1 MESDVRPP
9 ERLHVTEDE
18 FGVYDVFISH
28 RGPDTKTGFV
38 SFLYKGLE
46 AAGLVPFLDCKSID
60 KGQDAWKCIDHAI
73 KTTPIALVIFSK
85 SFVQSEWCMKELHL
99 ALSNPGVKVLP
110 VFYRIQPCEVNF
122 PEKGQLA
129 TGFEKLKQR
138 HDETLIEQWRE
149 DLRKASKLNGWEL
162 KEGDQRL
169 EGDLVKEIV
178 GKIFELAN
186 KALPLSIGDHVI
198 GVDRV
203 AQEII
208 QKLDDNKSIVML
220 GLWGMGGIGKST
232 LARELYNRLSKRFG
246 RSCFIAD
253 ATDKV
258 TKGGVV
264 QVQNCIM
271 NDLCTNEVKKIKDKF
286 KGKTILEDRLSKR
299 QILLVLDDVRDI
311 DDMEYWISDKIL
323 MEGSMCIVTSR
334 DRRVFEMSSSL
345 DMDHQVH
352 IHHVQGLSSVDSRHV
367 FASYAFGGLLKVKQ
381 GFEELV
387 SKITHACGGV
397 PLLLKVCGSLLK
409 NEENINIWHEVM
421 MKLNRGTI
429 MDRDKIFKSLRI
441 SYDSLQGHQREMF
454 LDIACALLGESKDMA
469 IHIWNSRGWSGALD
483 VRSLV
488 EKALVTV
495 DDWGC
500 FSMHD
505 LLRDLGREI
514 ERKERARAGVI
525 RRLWMP
531 ESLLLLKADGELPT
545 SLHTLII
552 HNIHAHGMEWS
563 PLDLDVSHMKN
574 LEVLICGSGIKMIS
588 FIPRN
593 LSWFVGSM
601 DGHLKVPQNSKLLI
615 LNLQGSRI
623 ETLCESI
630 GNASNL
636 EVLDLCDTPSLS
648 QLPNSFGGL
657 QNLRDLNLAWSGIQS
672 LLKAFGE
679 LNNLE
684 VLNMRGCLDLNS
696 LPHSFGSL
704 NKLRDINLQG
714 SLIQRLPESF
724 GELSS
729 LEVLNMAGCSNI
741 SSLPHS
747 IGNLKK
753 LWNINLAYSGIQD
766 LPESFGELSNL
777 KVLNMTKCSELTFLP
792 HSFGSLNKLYDI
804 NLEGSGIQ
812 SLPESFREL
821 SSVEVLNMTK
831 CARLT
836 SLPNSFGS
844 RNKLRDI
851 NLKGSGIQGLP
862 ESFGELSDLEVL
874 SMENCSQLRSL
885 PQTFGSLN
893 KLRDINLAYSGIQ
906 GLPESFGQLRNLEV
920 LNLEKCARLTSL
932 PHSFGSLNKLR
943 DINLKGSGIQS
954 LPESFGELSS
964 LEVLSLEKCS
974 RLCSLPRTFWSLTKL
989 RNINFRESR
998 IQSLAESFEELSNV
1012 EVINLEKCFWLSSF
1026 PRSLEGLE
1034 KLQEINLANSGIQD
1048 LPESFGELSDLE
1060 VLSMENCSQLSSL
1073 PQTFGSLKKLRDIN
1087 LANSGIQGL
1096 PESFGELS
1104 NLEALNMT
1112 KCARL
1117 TSLPH
1122 SFGSL
1127 NKLRDINLANSGI
1140 QDLPESFGQ
1149 LSSLEV
1155 LNMTKCTRLT
1165 LLPHSLGSL
1174 NKLYDINLEGLGIQ
1188 GLPESF
1194 GELRN
1199 LVKLNLSSCKE
1210 LIIFPNS
1217 LWQLINLNF
1226 LNLERSAVETLLQ
1239 SCGDLSRFEASNMS
1253 GKLILLSNLSEI
1265 LKHGRE
1271 LHLAHLLLKSLPD
1284 SFGELSN
1291 LEVLSLRRCRNLT
1304 LLPNSFGSLFNLKD
1318 LDLSFS
1324 TKLVSLP
1331 SSFGRLSNLEK
1342 LNLWRCE
1349 KLTGLPDSFGSL
1361 RNLKT
1366 LLLGTTGV
1374 ERLPDSFGEL
1384 SNLQE
1389 LDLSCCNLSA
1399 LPQSFTQL
1407 RNLQT
1412 LDLQWCSASRS
1423 FKSFRLMMPGHCK
1436 VKLSGW
1442 ES

>member
-1 MESDVRPP
+1 MHRPCHQDDADS
-9 ERLHVTEDE
+9 L
-18 FGVYDVFISH
+18 
-28 RGPDTKTGFV
+28 
-38 SFLYKGLE
+38 
-46 AAGLVPFLDCKSID
+46 
-60 KGQDAWKCIDHAI
+60 GQ
-73 KTTPIALVIFSK
+73 VSK

-271 NDLCTNEVKKIKDKF
+271 NDLCTNEAKKIKDKF

-352 IHHVQGLSSVDSRHV
+352 IHHVQGLSSVDLRDE

-397 PLLLKVCGSLLK
+397 PLLLKICGSLLK
-409 NEENINIWHEVM
+409 EENINIWHEVM

-500 FSMHD
+500 FRMHD
-505 LLRDLGREI
+505 LLKDMGREI
-514 ERKERARAGVI
+514 VRKERAREGVI

-531 ESLLLLKADGELPT
+531 ESLLLLKEDGELPK
-545 SLHTLII
+545 SLNTLII
-552 HNIHAHGMEWS
+552 HNNHAHGMEWS

-574 LEVLICGSGIKMIS
+574 LEVLICGSGINMIS

-593 LSWFVGSM
+593 LSWFAGSM

-630 GNASNL
+630 GNARNL

-684 VLNMRGCLDLNS
+684 VLNMRGCLELNS

-724 GELSS
+724 GELSN
-729 LEVLNMAGCSNI
+729 LEVLNMAGCSEF
-741 SSLPHS
+741 SSFPHS
-747 IGNLKK
+747 FGNLKK
-753 LWNINLAYSGIQD
+753 LWNINLAYSGIQG
-766 LPESFGELSNL
+766 LPRSFGELSNL
-777 KVLNMTKCSELTFLP
+777 KVLNITKCSGLTFLP

-812 SLPESFREL
+812 REL
-821 SSVEVLNMTK
+821 RNLEVLNMTK

-836 SLPNSFGS
+836 SLPHSFGS
-844 RNKLRDI
+844 LNKLRDI
-851 NLKGSGIQGLP
+851 NLKGSRIQGLP

-874 SMENCSQLRSL
+874 SMENCSQLSSL
-885 PQTFGSLN
+885 PHTFGSLS
-893 KLRDINLAYSGIQ
+893 KLRDVNLAYSGIQ
-906 GLPESFGQLRNLEV
+906 GLLESFGELRNLEV
-920 LNLEKCARLTSL
+920 MNLEKCARLTSL

-954 LPESFGELSS
+954 LLESFGELSS
-964 LEVLSLEKCS
+964 LEVLSLENCS
-974 RLCSLPRTFWSLTKL
+974 RLCSLPH
-989 RNINFRESR
+989 
-998 IQSLAESFEELSNV
+998 
-1012 EVINLEKCFWLSSF
+1012 
-1026 PRSLEGLE
+1026 
-1034 KLQEINLANSGIQD
+1034 
-1048 LPESFGELSDLE
+1048 
-1060 VLSMENCSQLSSL
+1060 
-1073 PQTFGSLKKLRDIN
+1073 TFGSLSKLRDVN
-1087 LANSGIQGL
+1087 LAYSGIQGL

-1104 NLEALNMT
+1104 DLEVLNMT

-1127 NKLRDINLANSGI
+1127 NKLYDINLEGSRI
-1140 QDLPESFGQ
+1140 QSLPESFGE
-1149 LSSLEV
+1149 LSSLEVLGLENCSRLCSLPHTFGSLSKLRDVNLAYSGIQGLPESFGELRNLEV
-1155 LNMTKCTRLT
+1155 LNMTKCARLT
-1165 LLPHSLGSL
+1165 SLPHSFGSL
-1174 NKLYDINLEGLGIQ
+1174 NKLYDINLEGSGIQSLPESFGELSNLEVLNMEKCSQLLSSLPHTFGSLNKLRDINLAYSGIQ
-1188 GLPESF
+1188 GLLESF

-1199 LVKLNLSSCKE
+1199 LVKLNLSSCEE

-1217 LWQLINLNF
+1217 LKQLINLNY
-1226 LNLERSAVETLLQ
+1226 LNLERSVVKDLLQ
-1239 SCGDLSRFEASNMS
+1239 LYGDFSRFQASNMS
-1253 GKLILLSNLSEI
+1253 GKLVLLSNLSEI
-1265 LKHGRE
+1265 LKHRRE
-1271 LHLAHLLLKSLPD
+1271 LDLAQFLFKSLPD

-1291 LEVLSLRRCRNLT
+1291 LEVLSLRRCRNLI

-1361 RNLKT
+1361 RNLNT

-1389 LDLSCCNLSA
+1389 LDLSCCRRLSA

-1412 LDLQWCSASRS
+1412 LDLQMCPASRS

-1436 VKLSGW
+1436 VKLS
-1442 ES
+1442 

>member
-1 MESDVRPP
+1 
-9 ERLHVTEDE
+9 
-18 FGVYDVFISH
+18 
-28 RGPDTKTGFV
+28 
-38 SFLYKGLE
+38 
-46 AAGLVPFLDCKSID
+46 
-60 KGQDAWKCIDHAI
+60 
-73 KTTPIALVIFSK
+73 
-85 SFVQSEWCMKELHL
+85 
-99 ALSNPGVKVLP
+99 
-110 VFYRIQPCEVNF
+110 
-122 PEKGQLA
+122 
-129 TGFEKLKQR
+129 
-138 HDETLIEQWRE
+138 
-149 DLRKASKLNGWEL
+149 
-162 KEGDQRL
+162 
-169 EGDLVKEIV
+169 
-178 GKIFELAN
+178 
-186 KALPLSIGDHVI
+186 
-198 GVDRV
+198 
-203 AQEII
+203 
-208 QKLDDNKSIVML
+208 ML

-271 NDLCTNEVKKIKDKF
+271 NDLCTNEAKKIKDKF

-352 IHHVQGLSSVDSRHV
+352 IHHVQGLSSVDLRDE

-397 PLLLKVCGSLLK
+397 PLLLKICGSLLK
-409 NEENINIWHEVM
+409 EENINIWHEVM

-500 FSMHD
+500 FRMHD
-505 LLRDLGREI
+505 LLKDMGREI
-514 ERKERARAGVI
+514 VRKERAREGVI

-531 ESLLLLKADGELPT
+531 ESLLLLKEDGELPK
-545 SLHTLII
+545 SLNTLII
-552 HNIHAHGMEWS
+552 HNNHAHGMEWS

-574 LEVLICGSGIKMIS
+574 LEVLICGSGINMIS

-593 LSWFVGSM
+593 LSWFAGSM

-630 GNASNL
+630 GNARNL

-684 VLNMRGCLDLNS
+684 VLNMRGCLELNS

-724 GELSS
+724 GELSN
-729 LEVLNMAGCSNI
+729 LEVLNMAGCSEF
-741 SSLPHS
+741 SSFPHS
-747 IGNLKK
+747 FGNLKK
-753 LWNINLAYSGIQD
+753 LWNINLAYSGIQG
-766 LPESFGELSNL
+766 LPRSFGELSNL
-777 KVLNMTKCSELTFLP
+777 KVLNITKCSGLTFLP

-812 SLPESFREL
+812 SLPESFGEL
-821 SSVEVLNMTK
+821 SNLEVLNMEK
-831 CARLT
+831 
-836 SLPNSFGS
+836 
-844 RNKLRDI
+844 
-851 NLKGSGIQGLP
+851 
-862 ESFGELSDLEVL
+862 
-874 SMENCSQLRSL
+874 CSQLLSSL
-885 PQTFGSLN
+885 PHTFGSLN

-906 GLPESFGQLRNLEV
+906 GLL
-920 LNLEKCARLTSL
+920 
-932 PHSFGSLNKLR
+932 
-943 DINLKGSGIQS
+943 
-954 LPESFGELSS
+954 
-964 LEVLSLEKCS
+964 
-974 RLCSLPRTFWSLTKL
+974 
-989 RNINFRESR
+989 
-998 IQSLAESFEELSNV
+998 
-1012 EVINLEKCFWLSSF
+1012 
-1026 PRSLEGLE
+1026 
-1034 KLQEINLANSGIQD
+1034 
-1048 LPESFGELSDLE
+1048 
-1060 VLSMENCSQLSSL
+1060 
-1073 PQTFGSLKKLRDIN
+1073 
-1087 LANSGIQGL
+1087 
-1096 PESFGELS
+1096 
-1104 NLEALNMT
+1104 
-1112 KCARL
+1112 
-1117 TSLPH
+1117 
-1122 SFGSL
+1122 
-1127 NKLRDINLANSGI
+1127 
-1140 QDLPESFGQ
+1140 
-1149 LSSLEV
+1149 
-1155 LNMTKCTRLT
+1155 
-1165 LLPHSLGSL
+1165 
-1174 NKLYDINLEGLGIQ
+1174 
-1188 GLPESF
+1188 ESF

-1199 LVKLNLSSCKE
+1199 LVKLNLSSCEE

-1217 LWQLINLNF
+1217 LKQLINLNY
-1226 LNLERSAVETLLQ
+1226 LNLERSVVKDLLQ
-1239 SCGDLSRFEASNMS
+1239 LYGDFSRFQASNMS
-1253 GKLILLSNLSEI
+1253 GKLVLLSNLSEI
-1265 LKHGRE
+1265 LKHRRE
-1271 LHLAHLLLKSLPD
+1271 LDLAQFLFKSLPD

-1291 LEVLSLRRCRNLT
+1291 LEVLSLRRCRNLI

-1361 RNLKT
+1361 RNLNT

-1389 LDLSCCNLSA
+1389 LDLSCCRRLSA

-1412 LDLQWCSASRS
+1412 LDLQMCPASRS

-1436 VKLSGW
+1436 VKLS
-1442 ES
+1442 